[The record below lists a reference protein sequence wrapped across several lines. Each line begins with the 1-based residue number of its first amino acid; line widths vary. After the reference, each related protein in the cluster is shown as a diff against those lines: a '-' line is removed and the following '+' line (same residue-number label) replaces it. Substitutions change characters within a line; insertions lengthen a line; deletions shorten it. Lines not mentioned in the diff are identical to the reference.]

1 MHLAYPASL
10 QALHSIIRL
19 QNSRVFFSKS
29 VKILNNT
36 KKQII
41 QIQHKRIKKAGGNQ
55 LAIYKHGRGF
65 ELRTTENKSSKW
77 PEWDLTR
84 DCRIASPTHWPL
96 NHAAS
101 LIVLLRHHLVQ
112 TSPKKGWTL
121 LGKTEDNTML
131 MYRSGNFI
139 QFITQFN
146 VVSWIW
152 DHPYHKMI
160 YDKKFSEHMLMSKHR
175 WDFVRH

>member
-1 MHLAYPASL
+1 MAEDLNSGPQRTNPASG
-10 QALHSIIRL
+10 QSGTRTP
-19 QNSRVFFSKS
+19 KS
-29 VKILNNT
+29 NTLTTQPCCLLNCPSTTPSCSDIT
-36 KKQII
+36 KK
-41 QIQHKRIKKAGGNQ
+41 R
-55 LAIYKHGRGF
+55 L
-65 ELRTTENKSSKW
+65 
-77 PEWDLTR
+77 
-84 DCRIASPTHWPL
+84 
-96 NHAAS
+96 
-101 LIVLLRHHLVQ
+101 
-112 TSPKKGWTL
+112 TL

-175 WDFVRH
+175 WDFVRHSQIWSSNVRWPTVICSPVILSYKTFFLFN